1 MGVTFYGRHTY
12 PFSVL
17 CCVFLLE
24 KTGIGLDTGT
34 AYGAAIQAWV
44 LFECWLIYSW
54 GLLVFPSFGRS
65 EGVGIPTAVQV
76 GNP

>member
-1 MGVTFYGRHTY
+1 MADIHIHFPY
-12 PFSVL
+12 
-17 CCVFLLE
+17 CVAFFCLK